1 MPTAPGSVSFLIP
14 RSVICCPAAKALK
27 THFAPTV
34 SAGKDSVTTQ
44 HQYAMSKVLLTYSIM
59 RYFLPL
65 SVCPSL
71 FSLYLRETKRERDE
85 NLQTVFNEKWEF
97 DYVHNTPI
105 NVNIHGRVMI
115 FTKDSIRSCHQHW
128 CTIIFK
134 LFEGAVK
141 KSRVAGVL
149 FLCFIS
155 FLWSNFSKSFEGSTW
170 GVHFFPYLLSLSFSP
185 FSSNFLIFQLG
196 SYIFKVNAT
205 EIFLMLKRTY

>member
-85 NLQTVFNEKWEF
+85 NLQTVFNEK
-97 DYVHNTPI
+97 
-105 NVNIHGRVMI
+105 
-115 FTKDSIRSCHQHW
+115 
-128 CTIIFK
+128 
-134 LFEGAVK
+134 
-141 KSRVAGVL
+141 
-149 FLCFIS
+149 
-155 FLWSNFSKSFEGSTW
+155 
-170 GVHFFPYLLSLSFSP
+170 
-185 FSSNFLIFQLG
+185 
-196 SYIFKVNAT
+196 
-205 EIFLMLKRTY
+205 